1 MNKIYVSILLYS
13 GLILLI
19 LSIANGFMFN
29 IDVYVHHF
37 LKQYLSN
44 DSIAQTLNVIAHIFS
59 PFNCLLFVLIILAF
73 RFFINK
79 KQFMLYGFWSFSVF
93 FIGTILKYTVG
104 RSRPSL
110 QFDGYSFPSMHVLSV
125 SLLVSLI
132 IFITKNNW
140 FKSIGIVL
148 IVTMMGSRIYV
159 NAHYF
164 SDTLG
169 SLIIITIMIM
179 SLKLAEERGEQY
191 ETNKK
196 R

>member
-1 MNKIYVSILLYS
+1 ME
-13 GLILLI
+13 
-19 LSIANGFMFN
+19 
-29 IDVYVHHF
+29 
-37 LKQYLSN
+37 
-44 DSIAQTLNVIAHIFS
+44 
-59 PFNCLLFVLIILAF
+59 LF
-73 RFFINK
+73 R
-79 KQFMLYGFWSFSVF
+79 F

-110 QFDGYSFPSMHVLSV
+110 QFDGYSFPSMHVLSM

-179 SLKLAEERGEQY
+179 SLKLAEERGLQY
-191 ETNKK
+191 ETNEK

>member
-93 FIGTILKYTVG
+93 FIVTKLNYKVG
-104 RSRPSL
+104 R
-110 QFDGYSFPSMHVLSV
+110 
-125 SLLVSLI
+125 
-132 IFITKNNW
+132 
-140 FKSIGIVL
+140 
-148 IVTMMGSRIYV
+148 
-159 NAHYF
+159 
-164 SDTLG
+164 
-169 SLIIITIMIM
+169 
-179 SLKLAEERGEQY
+179 
-191 ETNKK
+191 
-196 R
+196 